1 RIWYLNDPIE
11 DNPNH
16 SWTDYKR
23 NWESTLVA
31 SLLQP
36 HVSSYEILPWPDR
49 IFGPSGLRP
58 ATEPTAANPKPDRVA
73 ISPAYE
79 TELQTVFHALG
90 QMNQPD
96 THWQSAGTQGL
107 GVLVSDTMM
116 FQRAQPQPSD
126 PDLGSFYGLALPLL
140 MRGLPVEPVQIE
152 STYQG
157 KDPAAF
163 LRNYKLL
170 LLTYEGQKPP
180 SPRFHQAISA
190 WVKSGGALVVID
202 DDNDPYNRAH
212 DWWNSAQDHLT
223 TPREDLFHQLGIASN
238 AQGLH
243 HFGRGIVLYAA
254 KSPAALTHD
263 KTGADTVRHLTH
275 QAADAIHLPW
285 REANSLVLQ
294 RGPFVIAA
302 GLDSSSSNTP
312 LPLHGT
318 FINLFDPHLAVVH
331 DPSIK
336 PGDRALL
343 LNPTFFPQGEPRIL
357 AASAKISDAHTS
369 AGQISFSVSSIEGRD
384 ADDLTAIR
392 LLLPNAPTGITVG
405 GHALQHDAI
414 HYDDN
419 MLLLEF
425 PAHATAQ
432 KIVIRF

>member
-1 RIWYLNDPIE
+1 
-11 DNPNH
+11 
-16 SWTDYKR
+16 
-23 NWESTLVA
+23 
-31 SLLQP
+31 
-36 HVSSYEILPWPDR
+36 
-49 IFGPSGLRP
+49 
-58 ATEPTAANPKPDRVA
+58 
-73 ISPAYE
+73 
-79 TELQTVFHALG
+79 
-90 QMNQPD
+90 MNQPD

-140 MRGLPVEPVQIE
+140 MRGIPVEPVQIE

-180 SPRFHQAISA
+180 SPRFHQAIVA

-212 DWWNSAQDHLT
+212 DWWNSGHYHLA
-223 TPREDLFHQLGIASN
+223 TPREDLFHQLGIEPN

-243 HFGRGIVLYAA
+243 RVGRGIVLYAA
-254 KSPAALTHD
+254 KSPTALTHD
-263 KTGADTVRHLTH
+263 KTGAGTVRELTH

-285 REANSLVLQ
+285 REATSLVLQ

-302 GLDSSSSNTP
+302 GLDASSSNAP

-318 FINLFDPHLAVVH
+318 FINLFDPHLPILR
-331 DPSIK
+331 DPAIK
-336 PGDRALL
+336 PDDRALL
-343 LNPTFFPQGEPRIL
+343 LNPKFFPQREPRIL
-357 AASAKISDAHTS
+357 AASAKITDLFAS
-369 AGQISFSVSSIEGRD
+369 ASQISFAVSSIEGRSA
-384 ADDLTAIR
+384 ADQTAIR
-392 LLLPNAPTGITVG
+392 LLLPKAPTNITVDG
-405 GHALQHDAI
+405 KPLQHDAV
-414 HYDDN
+414 HYSDN
-419 MLLLEF
+419 TLLLEF

-432 KIVIRF
+432 KIVVKF